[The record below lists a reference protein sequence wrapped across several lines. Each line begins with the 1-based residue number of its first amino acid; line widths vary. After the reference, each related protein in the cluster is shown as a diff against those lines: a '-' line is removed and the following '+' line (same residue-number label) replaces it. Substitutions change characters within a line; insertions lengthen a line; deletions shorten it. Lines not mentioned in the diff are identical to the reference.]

1 MTNTTHPMTVT
12 TQESRFDTVRWLVSR
27 TRGLLRPLVASA
39 LARIVSQLLGIALY
53 AVMASALVRMAGSGE
68 VRAGVLAVVLIVL
81 ALLKA
86 ALRYAEHYAGHW
98 VAFTALQRLR
108 ELFVSALIPQAPAAT
123 RGRAGAALAATATR
137 DIDRIEVFFAHTFPP
152 AVSALVVPT
161 IALVWLGTAV
171 TPGLSLVL
179 VPFALAALLLPL
191 VSAGTVWR
199 AARSVAAGRAAVAAH
214 LGDDIHGVRDVLQ
227 LGAQD
232 RRLASLAEVDDRLVR
247 ARSASGLVQGGRTG
261 AIALVHAGALIAV
274 LVVAERT
281 DAGLAGAVLALAVA
295 VGLRGPLN
303 GVDSF
308 MAGLDA
314 ALASAQRLRA
324 IVEAPP
330 PVTDPEAA
338 PASRGSSTDLGAV
351 PVFGLS
357 STDAEFGADDA
368 ADSRTPERHGPGVRL
383 RGVTLT
389 YPAHAEADS
398 GEPVRPALADADV
411 DLPAGEWSSLVGVSG
426 SGKSTLASL
435 LLRVHDPDEG
445 EVRLGDR
452 RVQDLRLDDLRGR
465 VALVDQRPTLLIDSL
480 RENIRLAR
488 PEASDAQVLD
498 VLRVVGLE
506 EWATGLSGGLD
517 APLRAGRTEVSGGQ
531 LQRLA
536 LARALLAEPEVLVL
550 DEALSQLD
558 EQTAQEVRR
567 ALERRRPGRTTI
579 EVTHRV
585 DRIPADAYV
594 VVVDAGRVVEQGRAG
609 GLLETPGSAL
619 SRLAAR

>member
-1 MTNTTHPMTVT
+1 MTDAP
-12 TQESRFDTVRWLVSR
+12 QESRVDTVRWLVSR
-27 TRGLLRPLVASA
+27 TRGLLTPLAASA
-39 LARIVSQLLGIALY
+39 LARIVSQLLGVALY
-53 AVMASALVRMAGSGE
+53 AVMASALVRAAGGAE
-68 VRAGVLAVVLIVL
+68 VRAGELAAVLIVL

-123 RGRAGAALAATATR
+123 RGRAGAALTATATR

-161 IALVWLGTAV
+161 VALVWLGAAAPV
-171 TPGLSLVL
+171 GLALVL
-179 VPFALAALLLPL
+179 VPFALAALLIPL
-191 VSAGTVWR
+191 VSAGTVWH

-227 LGAQD
+227 RGAQD
-232 RRLASLAEVDDRLVR
+232 RRLASLAEADDRLVR

-261 AIALVHAGALIAV
+261 AIALLHAGALISV
-274 LVVAERT
+274 LVVAAGT

-330 PVTDPEAA
+330 AVTDAE
-338 PASRGSSTDLGAV
+338 AV
-351 PVFGLS
+351 PVSARS
-357 STDAEFGADDA
+357 SAEPVAGADSAAAPGDA
-368 ADSRTPERHGPGVRL
+368 QRTGPAVRL

-389 YPAHAEADS
+389 YPAHADADA
-398 GEPVRPALADADV
+398 GPHVRPALADASV

-465 VALVDQRPTLLIDSL
+465 IALVDQRPTLLLDSL

-488 PEASDAQVLD
+488 PEASETQVLD

-506 EWATGLSGGLD
+506 EWATGLPGGLD
-517 APLRAGRTEVSGGQ
+517 PQLRAGRTEVSGGQ

-558 EQTAQEVRR
+558 EQTAREVRR
-567 ALERRRPGRTTI
+567 ALERHRPGRTTI

-585 DRIPADAYV
+585 DRIPADAHV

-609 GLLETPGSAL
+609 GLLETPDSAL

>member
-1 MTNTTHPMTVT
+1 MTETP
-12 TQESRFDTVRWLVSR
+12 QESRVDTVRWLVSR
-27 TRGLLRPLVASA
+27 TWGLLMPLVASA
-39 LARIVSQLLGIALY
+39 LARIVSQLLGVALY
-53 AVMASALVRMAGSGE
+53 AVMASALVRAAGGGE
-68 VRAGVLAVVLIVL
+68 VRAGELAVVLIVL

-123 RGRAGAALAATATR
+123 RGRAGAALTATATR

-152 AVSALVVPT
+152 AVSAFVVPT
-161 IALVWLGTAV
+161 VALVWLGAAAPV
-171 TPGLSLVL
+171 GLALVL
-179 VPFALAALLLPL
+179 VPFALAALLVPL

-214 LGDDIHGVRDVLQ
+214 LGDDIHGVRDVLER
-227 LGAQD
+227 GAQD
-232 RRLASLAEVDDRLVR
+232 RRLASLAEADDRLVR

-261 AIALVHAGALIAV
+261 AIALLHAGALIAV
-274 LVVAERT
+274 LVVAART

-330 PVTDPEAA
+330 AVADPEAL
-338 PASRGSSTDLGAV
+338 PASDRSSTE
-351 PVFGLS
+351 PVV
-357 STDAEFGADDA
+357 GADHA
-368 ADSRTPERHGPGVRL
+368 ADSGDAERPGPAVRL

-389 YPAHAEADS
+389 YPAHADADS

-445 EVRLGDR
+445 EVRLGGR